1 MAGIPR
7 QINKEVRRAIV
18 ALKTPW
24 ELVKK
29 RDHYILRING
39 RQIVV
44 GGNSSTDKG
53 YLVKRTLEEIK
64 RSRQRSEK

>member
-1 MAGIPR
+1 MREIPK
-7 QINKEVRRAIV
+7 QIDREVRRAIA

-29 RDHYILRING
+29 RDHYILRVNG

-44 GGNSSTDKG
+44 GGNSSTEKT
-53 YLVKRTLEEIK
+53 YLVKRTLQELRRI
-64 RSRQRSEK
+64 Q